1 MSKDLNYYRMILKKV
16 SFDSQLFDKELAK
29 AYRNLDD
36 DDRIL
41 LQHWLRVFANKNLH
55 LNSSL
60 ES

>member
-29 AYRNLDD
+29 AYRNLDV
-36 DDRIL
+36 DDRVL
-41 LQHWLRVFANKNLH
+41 LEQWLQVFTHKNVH
-55 LNSSL
+55 LNSPL